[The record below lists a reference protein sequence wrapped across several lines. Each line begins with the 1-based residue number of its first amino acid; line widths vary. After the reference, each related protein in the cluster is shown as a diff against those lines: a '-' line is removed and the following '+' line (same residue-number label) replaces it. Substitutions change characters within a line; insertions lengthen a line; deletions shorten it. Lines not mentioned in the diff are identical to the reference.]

1 MLAPMCIRELTMSYT
16 RVTLIYSNQSVAAP
30 LLERLVVTADELPD
44 TCHEGCYL
52 LTQVSNGMVGSRGGV
67 ACNAPFEV
75 VIHDDRFW
83 TRANR

>member
-1 MLAPMCIRELTMSYT
+1 MGIRELTMSYT
-16 RVTLIYSNQSVAAP
+16 RATLIYPNQSVAAP
-30 LLERLVVTADELPD
+30 LLERRGSDGRRTPGYVSR
-44 TCHEGCYL
+44 GL
-52 LTQVSNGMVGSRGGV
+52 LSPHSGQQRNGGQPGGV